1 MKASVPLSEAQEK
14 ERNMKTRRP
23 LFVVVLALLVGSIGG
38 LVGGS
43 SPAFAVVSIASS
55 GTTKIPYGGMVR
67 GAPEPV
73 FLVGFVQFQMRV
85 VEDPDF
91 GRPSIVQ
98 LSIDFSHVNGVGLK
112 TGTKYV
118 TSGGQDLVRPL
129 EDIDQLDV
137 TFAIFPNDATGF
149 MRARPALASFTLKYN
164 VKAQAFASGT
174 ASPVVDVTDSL
185 PAQ

>member
-1 MKASVPLSEAQEK
+1 
-14 ERNMKTRRP
+14 MKTRRP
-23 LFVVVLALLVGSIGG
+23 LSAVVLALLVGGIGG

-43 SPAFAVVSIASS
+43 SPALAVVSIASS
-55 GTTKIPYGGMVR
+55 GTTTIPYGGTVR

-73 FLVGFVQFQMRV
+73 FLVGFVQIDMVV

-91 GRPSIVQ
+91 GTPPVVR
-98 LSIDFSHVNGVGLK
+98 LNFDFSNVTGVGLK

-118 TSGGQDLVRPL
+118 TSGGQELVRPL
-129 EDIDQLDV
+129 VATDVVDV
-137 TFAIFPNDATGF
+137 TFAIFPSGTAGF
-149 MRARPALASFTLKYN
+149 TRARPALASFTLKYN
-164 VKAQAFASGT
+164 VRAETFASGT